1 MLEALSFLA
10 AAQPEEVMIK
20 GHLDI
25 LDLVILIGYF
35 VVLIGLG
42 IYTSRKIVSSEEFM
56 VAGRRI
62 PGWAAG
68 LSVMC
73 AYTSSLSYI
82 ATPGKSFGSNW
93 NPVLFAYMMIPV
105 AFFVCHY
112 IIAYY
117 RKIGIISVYGF
128 LERRL
133 GAWGRIYAAI
143 SFMLYMIGRI
153 ASILFLTGLLLSMF
167 AHPLEGNA
175 NLIAM
180 VVFIGVIT
188 IIYTLLGGMEA
199 VIWADV
205 MQAVI
210 MLSGIVI
217 VCIILTYKITT
228 GPEPAIASAWEAG
241 KFSLGKWNLS
251 LMDQTLANRTI
262 LVMVIFGLT
271 ENLRNLMADQ
281 NYVQKYASCS
291 SVKEAKKSIWVATI
305 IYSIM
310 TTLFIY
316 IGTAL
321 WAHYHGTNILEE
333 AQITKQDYVFPYY
346 ISTEL
351 FTGFRGLL
359 IAAILA
365 AAISTIATAFN
376 CAATIWLQDFHQ
388 KYINKNITDKQ
399 SINMLRIVT
408 VIWGILGI
416 GFACMMLKA
425 KSVLD
430 VWWTMSGIFGGGIL
444 GLFLLALLRV
454 KLRMWQGIVAIVCS
468 IVFIFW
474 GVFVRVGKTIPFTEI
489 EFSEKITCNIDP
501 IIVGALGTGVLV
513 GIGYLLS
520 LFNKGMESPV
530 PAEQPVSA
538 TEDTDAEPSQNPEQ
552 EN

>member
-1 MLEALSFLA
+1 MIDSFQILA
-10 AAQPEEVMIK
+10 AVEGSLET
-20 GHLDI
+20 
-25 LDLVILIGYF
+25 LDLIILFAYF
-35 VVLIGLG
+35 AVLIGLG

-93 NPVLFAYMMIPV
+93 NPVLFAYMMIPA
-105 AFFVCHY
+105 AFFVCY
-112 IIAYY
+112 LIIPYY
-117 RKIGIISVYGF
+117 RKIGLISVYEF

-133 GAWGRIYAAI
+133 GVWGRIYAAI

-153 ASILFLTGLLLSMF
+153 AVILYLTGLLLSQF
-167 AHPLEGNA
+167 AHILEVDSA
-175 NLIAM
+175 NLIL
-180 VVFIGVIT
+180 VILIIGIIT

-210 MLSGIVI
+210 MLSGIAV
-217 VCIILTYKITT
+217 VCIILTKKIVA
-228 GPEPAIASAWEAG
+228 GPEPAIAAAWDAG
-241 KFSLGKWNLS
+241 KFSLGKWALTLN
-251 LMDQTLANRTI
+251 DQTLANRTI
-262 LVMVIFGLT
+262 WVMVIFGIT

-281 NYVQKYASCS
+281 NYVQKYAACKN
-291 SVKEAKKSIWVATI
+291 VKEAKKSIWVATI
-305 IYSIM
+305 IYTIM
-310 TTLFIY
+310 TTAFIY

-321 WAHYHGTNILEE
+321 WAFYHGTGVLE
-333 AQITKQDYVFPYY
+333 AANITKQDDIFPFY
-346 ISTEL
+346 IATEL
-351 FTGFRGLL
+351 FTGFKGLL

-376 CAATIWLQDFHQ
+376 CSATIWLQDFHK

-399 SINMLRIVT
+399 SIFMLRLVT

-425 KSVLD
+425 RSVLD

-444 GLFLLALLRV
+444 GLFLLALMKV
-454 KLRMWQGIVAIVCS
+454 KLKMWQGIVS
-468 IVFIFW
+468 IVASILFIAW
-474 GVFVRVGKTIPFTEI
+474 GVFIRGEDYGFLQCKLD
-489 EFSEKITCNIDP
+489 KI
-501 IIVGALGTGVLV
+501 IIGALGTVVLV
-513 GIGYLLS
+513 LIAYALS
-520 LFNKGMESPV
+520 LTNKGMKSPD
-530 PAEQPVSA
+530 ADA
-538 TEDTDAEPSQNPEQ
+538 DTQTLELPQQ
-552 EN
+552 GQ

>member
-1 MLEALSFLA
+1 MDLSLNMLSAVEGKLA
-10 AAQPEEVMIK
+10 IVDMI
-20 GHLDI
+20 I
-25 LDLVILIGYF
+25 IGAYF

-93 NPVLFAYMMIPV
+93 NPVLFAYAMIPV
-105 AFFVCHY
+105 ALFVTYY
-112 IIAYY
+112 IISYY
-117 RKIGIISVYGF
+117 RSIGLISVYEF

-133 GAWGRIYAAI
+133 GRWARVYAAI

-153 ASILFLTGLLLSMF
+153 AAILFLTALLFGQF
-167 AHPLEGNA
+167 AHVLGNPTH
-175 NLIAM
+175 NIILLIL
-180 VVFIGVIT
+180 VIGIIT

-210 MLSGIVI
+210 MLSGIAI
-217 VCIILTYKITT
+217 CCAILTYQIVK
-228 GPEPAIASAWEAG
+228 GPEPAIASAWEAD
-241 KFSLGKWNLS
+241 KFSLGKWTLS
-251 LMDQTLANRTI
+251 LADQGLANRTI
-262 LVMVIFGLT
+262 LVMIIFGVT

-281 NYVQKYASCS
+281 NYVQKYVSCS
-291 SVKEAKKSIWVATI
+291 SEREAKKSVWVATI
-305 IYSIM
+305 IYACM
-310 TTLFIY
+310 TTAFIY

-321 WAHYHGTNILEE
+321 WAYYHNTKILGE
-333 AQITKQDYVFPYY
+333 AGVTTQDNVFPYY
-346 ISTEL
+346 IATEL

-376 CAATIWLQDFHQ
+376 CSATIWLQDFHR
-388 KYINKNITDKQ
+388 KYINKNVTDKQ
-399 SINMLRIVT
+399 SIFILRLLT
-408 VIWGILGI
+408 VIWGILGMVCAGLMI
-416 GFACMMLKA
+416 YA

-444 GLFLLALLRV
+444 GLFLLSLFRARLR
-454 KLRMWQGIVAIVCS
+454 LWQGIVAIVAS
-468 IVFIFW
+468 IVTICW
-474 GVFVRVGKTIPFTEI
+474 GMFCRESVIAKLLETDELLPHWWISVQLGKLLDKVPYKCSLDT
-489 EFSEKITCNIDP
+489 
-501 IIVGALGTGVLV
+501 IIVGATATAVMVVVALM
-513 GIGYLLS
+513 LS
-520 LFNKGMESPV
+520 VTNRGQALPQQAG
-530 PAEQPVSA
+530 
-538 TEDTDAEPSQNPEQ
+538 Q
-552 EN
+552 ERENA

>member
-1 MLEALSFLA
+1 MFDGFGILAEVQGKLE
-10 AAQPEEVMIK
+10 
-20 GHLDI
+20 I
-25 LDLVILIGYF
+25 LDYVILLGYF
-35 VVLIGLG
+35 AVLIGLG
-42 IYTSRKIVSSEEFM
+42 VYTSRKIVSSEEFM

-93 NPVLFAYMMIPV
+93 NPVLFAYMMIP
-105 AFFVCHY
+105 AAIFVSWV
-112 IIAYY
+112 IIPYY
-117 RKIGIISVYGF
+117 RKLGIISVYEF

-133 GAWGRIYAAI
+133 GIWGRIYAAV

-153 ASILFLTGLLLSMF
+153 AAILYLTGLLLSQF
-167 AHPLEGNA
+167 AHLTDGVNS
-175 NLIAM
+175 NLIL
-180 VVFIGVIT
+180 VILIIGIIT

-210 MLSGIVI
+210 MLSGIAV
-217 VCIILTYKITT
+217 VCVILTYKITT
-228 GPEPAIASAWEAG
+228 GPEPAITAAWEAG

-305 IYSIM
+305 IYTLM

-321 WAHYHGTNILEE
+321 WAYYHGTGVLEG
-333 AQITKQDYVFPYY
+333 ANITKQDDVFPFY
-346 ISTEL
+346 IATEL

-376 CAATIWLQDFHQ
+376 CSATIWLQDFHK

-408 VIWGILGI
+408 IIWGILGI

-425 KSVLD
+425 ESVLD

-444 GLFLLALLRV
+444 GLFLLALMRV
-454 KLRMWQGIVAIVCS
+454 KLKMWQGIFAIVCS
-468 IVFIFW
+468 VLFIFW
-474 GVFVRVGKTIPFTEI
+474 GVFMRGEQFGS
-489 EFSEKITCNIDP
+489 FACNLDK
-501 IIVGALGTGVLV
+501 IIVGALGTVVLV
-513 GIGYLLS
+513 SVACLLS
-520 LFNKGMESPV
+520 LMNKGMEFPGQS
-530 PAEQPVSA
+530 EQALPESGLA
-538 TEDTDAEPSQNPEQ
+538 DDQSSQPEENQ
-552 EN
+552 E